1 MIRNVIKVTALIAT
15 CTAAFPLTLAGLN
28 AATQPNTA
36 TEYVLI
42 GVIGYDCQG
51 ANGPLLAQYEDH
63 LPECA
68 AIEPLPQTWAINVE
82 SE

>member
-1 MIRNVIKVTALIAT
+1 MLKAAL
-15 CTAAFPLTLAGLN
+15 CTAAFPLTIN
-28 AATQPNTA
+28 AATMPADTP
-36 TEYVLI
+36 YVLI

-51 ANGPLLAQYEDH
+51 ASGPLLAEYESD

-68 AIEPLPQTWAINVE
+68 IIEPLPQTWAINVIEE

>member
-1 MIRNVIKVTALIAT
+1 MIRNVIKVTALIAA
-15 CTAAFPLTLAGLN
+15 CTAAFPLTLAGLK
-28 AATQPNTA
+28 AATQPDNNA
-36 TEYVLI
+36 YVLI

-51 ANGPLLAQYEDH
+51 ASGPLLAQYEDH

>member
-1 MIRNVIKVTALIAT
+1 MLKAITITALIAA

-51 ANGPLLAQYEDH
+51 ASGPLLAEYESD
-63 LPECA
+63 LPKCA

>member
-1 MIRNVIKVTALIAT
+1 MLKAITITALIAT

-28 AATQPNTA
+28 AATQPDNNA
-36 TEYVLI
+36 YVLI

-51 ANGPLLAQYEDH
+51 ASGPLLAEYESD

-68 AIEPLPQTWAINVE
+68 IIEPLPQTWAINVE